1 MSFLTVIALERCATA
16 RCAITTMGNLAQ
28 EFGYYAADV
37 SNSEGGEALSVVDAQ
52 EAWMFHI
59 LPDRAG
65 TAAVWVAQK
74 VPDSHVSVVANSFV
88 IRNVPTR
95 KQAAAEG
102 SNTTPADFDANFLA
116 SDNLWSEA
124 EAAGLW
130 SSGSGEVKEAKI
142 IGITV

>member
-1 MSFLTVIALERCATA
+1 
-16 RCAITTMGNLAQ
+16 
-28 EFGYYAADV
+28 
-37 SNSEGGEALSVVDAQ
+37 
-52 EAWMFHI
+52 
-59 LPDRAG
+59 
-65 TAAVWVAQK
+65 VWVAQK

-130 SSGSGEVKEAKI
+130 SSESEEVQEAKI
-142 IGITV
+142 IGVTV